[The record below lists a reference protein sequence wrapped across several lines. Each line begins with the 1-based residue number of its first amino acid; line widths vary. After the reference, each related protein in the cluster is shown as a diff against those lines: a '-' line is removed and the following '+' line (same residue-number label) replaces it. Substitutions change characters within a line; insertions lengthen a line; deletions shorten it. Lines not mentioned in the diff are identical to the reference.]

1 LALFVDTSALYA
13 LLDRDDQLHH
23 EALILA
29 RSLEEAELV
38 THNYVVVETTVLVQ
52 SRLTATHVRRLLR
65 DLLPPIA
72 IEWVSPETHTS
83 AVSALL
89 APSRPKVPFV
99 DLVSFAFMRRAL
111 LDTAFTFDRDFGR
124 AGFHTVP

>member
-1 LALFVDTSALYA
+1 MALFADTSALYA
-13 LLDRDDQLHH
+13 LLDRDDEFHQK
-23 EALILA
+23 ALIFA

-38 THNYVVVETTVLVQ
+38 THNYVVVETTSLVQ

-72 IEWVSPETHTS
+72 VEWVSPETHRS

-89 APSRPKVPFV
+89 TSSRPKVPFV

-111 LDTAFTFDRDFGR
+111 LDTAFSFDRDFGR
-124 AGFHTVP
+124 AGFRTVP